1 MTRPLVDQAQPPDP
15 ADTVPGALPARRH
28 GTPLPPPVAPLLR
41 PSPSP
46 VRQRSRRAACSAP
59 PLGALAGAACHRP
72 SLPRHRVR
80 RPPAPSPEPYPG
92 AWSKLSATPCA
103 LSVSSLPTSS
113 SSASPPR
120 WRSSPSSTRPWIPPA
135 VGTLLSTAVRF
146 LPLSLAEARRIYD
159 IQRCR
164 GLRLRPWA
172 PQSCLPVI
180 VPLFVSQM
188 CRAHDTSVMLVVRRI
203 ATVTRG
209 ASPCK
214 VRPRRTWSF
223 SDSPSPPASPILL

>member
-1 MTRPLVDQAQPPDP
+1 MTRPWWTRLNLLTRLTLFLVLCLHAATGNHFLPQLLLCSGLLLLLFASGVAGPH
-15 ADTVPGALPARRH
+15 ARLLLWAHLLGLPATVLLFLAIGYETAHSFSGAVSWGLVEALRYALRIECLLLANLLFI
-28 GTPLPPPVAPLLR
+28 GITTPFEII
-41 PSPSP
+41 
-46 VRQRSRRAACSAP
+46 
-59 PLGALAGAACHRP
+59 
-72 SLPRHRVR
+72 SLF
-80 RPPAPSPEPYPG
+80 
-92 AWSKLSATPCA
+92 
-103 LSVSSLPTSS
+103 
-113 SSASPPR
+113 
-120 WRSSPSSTRPWIPPA
+120 TRPWIPPA

-209 ASPCK
+209 ASLWTFGLADL
-214 VRPRRTWSF
+214 VLLGLAL
-223 SDSPSPPASPILL
+223 ASCLSILL